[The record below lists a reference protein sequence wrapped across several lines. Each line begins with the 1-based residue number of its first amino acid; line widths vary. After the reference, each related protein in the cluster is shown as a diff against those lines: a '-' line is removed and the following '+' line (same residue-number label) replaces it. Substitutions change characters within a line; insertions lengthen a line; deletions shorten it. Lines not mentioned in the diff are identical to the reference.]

1 MQSQLRRFEEETA
14 NLNQVLDEQRI
25 GLEERD
31 RVIRQLR
38 SDQAQGSLI
47 ELEKLKAEHNGCK
60 DKIEQLNKRIATLNK
75 QVEDQSDEILTIK
88 LESLTASLCEKE
100 ANIALM
106 ELTAP
111 KNTTSNQALEKL
123 RIERDQLQ
131 QQQKQLSNT
140 RAMLLEEKMSRR

>member
-1 MQSQLRRFEEETA
+1 MY
-14 NLNQVLDEQRI
+14 NQFR
-25 GLEERD
+25 
-31 RVIRQLR
+31 
-38 SDQAQGSLI
+38 
-47 ELEKLKAEHNGCK
+47 
-60 DKIEQLNKRIATLNK
+60 
-75 QVEDQSDEILTIK
+75 

-131 QQQKQLSNT
+131 QQQKQLVCHLNIYF
-140 RAMLLEEKMSRR
+140 LKIFH